1 MQFQIENDTNMFT
14 MRAAADYF
22 SLNPSPGLE
31 DYIAEILKR
40 ANNKNVSFCLT
51 ANILTAK
58 NLPYRIEAKIL
69 TIYNFGC

>member
-1 MQFQIENDTNMFT
+1 MFI
-14 MRAAADYF
+14 MCPAADHF
-22 SLNPSPGLE
+22 SLKPQGLE

-40 ANNKNVSFCLT
+40 ANNKNVSFSLT

-69 TIYNFGC
+69 TIYNCGC

>member
-1 MQFQIENDTNMFT
+1 MQFQFENDTNMFT
-14 MRAAADYF
+14 MRGAADYF

-40 ANNKNVSFCLT
+40 ANNKNVSFSLT